1 MPVVRKTEKRVD
13 KIYIYKKKNTSQ
25 HTKHNIYIFQNI
37 LTTFSLPAKS
47 IFVAELK
54 LKEYSVRNLQCLG
67 LEAPNDHSDKS

>member
-13 KIYIYKKKNTSQ
+13 KFFLKNTSQ
-25 HTKHNIYIFQNI
+25 HTKHNYIFQNL

-54 LKEYSVRNLQCLG
+54 LKEYPVGNLQCLG